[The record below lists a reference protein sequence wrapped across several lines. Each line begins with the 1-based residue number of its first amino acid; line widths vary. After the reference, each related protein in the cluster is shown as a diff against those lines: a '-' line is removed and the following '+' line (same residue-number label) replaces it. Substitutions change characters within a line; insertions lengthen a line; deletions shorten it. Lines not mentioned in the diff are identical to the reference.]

1 MCGIFAVIGQQS
13 KQSSQDNALT
23 RLYEDFMS
31 MKHRG
36 PDHSTFQV
44 LPHLIIGFHR
54 LAIVDP
60 TMRSNQPF
68 LYETDDRTVL
78 FLCNGEIYNYKEIV
92 KERGLARGANDYN
105 SDCRVIPEA
114 YLQIQQNKE
123 HAVHTFE
130 RFIQREVKGEF
141 AFILIELDALKNLTR
156 VIVGRD
162 SVGVRPLFVNKP
174 SDSDSVLQELYL
186 TSELK
191 GALHSTHEFQ
201 EFPPGHLYVYTATL
215 EGLHLQKLNY
225 TLFYSVRPAISH
237 TYSANK
243 PIWDECELSDGEHLL
258 SIRDAVTNSVKRRLN
273 ADQPL
278 AWLLSGG
285 VDSSLVAAISA
296 RLLGKRIRTFC
307 CGMAGGTDLVY
318 ARQVAEHI
326 GSDHTEV
333 LFTAEEAL
341 AAIPDVIKTIESWD
355 TTTVRASV
363 GQYLVSKHIGTRTD
377 CKVVLVGEGPDEVCS
392 SYLFNWYA
400 PSGAAIDAC
409 ARESVKNIHHYD
421 VKRADRCMARWGLE
435 GRVPLLDPE
444 FIESYWVIP
453 GEERHPRERGL
464 EKWWLREAFAG
475 TGLLPDEVL
484 YRKKE
489 AFSDGISQ
497 SAKGAPRELKEDA
510 SGLKE
515 DASGLKEDAS
525 GLKDD
530 HDAAPREPKDDHNA
544 APREPKDDHAA
555 APREPKDDHDA
566 APRER
571 GQGGHVVS
579 PSWFEIIQAWV
590 EDKVT
595 DEELSMAAT
604 TYPHCPPTTKEAYY
618 YRRLFCESVGA
629 NRQTIIPA
637 YWQPKWSADGKEVT
651 GYVDPSARTLEV
663 YSE

>member
-1 MCGIFAVIGQQS
+1 MCGIFSVIRAG
-13 KQSSQDNALT
+13 KQSSQDNQDSQDIS

-44 LPHLIIGFHR
+44 LPQLVIGFHR

-68 LYETDDRTVL
+68 VYETDERTVL

-92 KERGLARGANDYN
+92 STRGLAPSK
-105 SDCRVIPEA
+105 SDCAVIPEA
-114 YLQIQQNKE
+114 YLQIQQSENPVR
-123 HAVHTFE
+123 AFE
-130 RFIQREVKGEF
+130 QFIQHEVKGEF

-162 SVGVRPLFVNKP
+162 PVGVRPLYINKQSESLGP
-174 SDSDSVLQELYL
+174 VGELYI

-191 GALHSTHEFQ
+191 GAQQSAHEFQ

-215 EGLHLQKLNY
+215 EGLHLQKCNY
-225 TLFYSVRPAISH
+225 ALFYTVRPAISH

-258 SIRDAVTNSVKRRLN
+258 SIRNAVMNSVKRRLN

-341 AAIPDVIKTIESWD
+341 AAIPDVINTIESWD

-363 GQYLVSKHIGTRTD
+363 GQYLVSKHIGTKTD

-409 ARESVKNIHHYD
+409 ARESVRNIHHYD
-421 VKRADRCMARWGLE
+421 VKRADRCIARWGLE

-475 TGLLPDEVL
+475 TGLLPEEVL

-489 AFSDGISQ
+489 AFSDGIS
-497 SAKGAPRELKEDA
+497 KAPKAHNR
-510 SGLKE
+510 
-515 DASGLKEDAS
+515 

-530 HDAAPREPKDDHNA
+530 HDAAPT
-544 APREPKDDHAA
+544 
-555 APREPKDDHDA
+555 
-566 APRER
+566 ER
-571 GQGGHVVS
+571 GQGVYEVLEVS
-579 PSWFEIIQAWV
+579 PSWFQIIQAWV

-595 DEELSMAAT
+595 DEELSTAAT

-618 YRRLFCESVGA
+618 YRRLFCESVGE

-651 GYVDPSARTLEV
+651 GYVDPSARTLDV
-663 YSE
+663 YSGDTSSL